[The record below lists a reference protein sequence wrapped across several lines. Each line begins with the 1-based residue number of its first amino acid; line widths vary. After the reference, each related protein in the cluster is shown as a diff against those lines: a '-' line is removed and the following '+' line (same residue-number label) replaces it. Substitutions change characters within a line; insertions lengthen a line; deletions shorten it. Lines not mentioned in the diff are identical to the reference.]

1 MQTDHRDE
9 TTWSSGAVFAFAIAV
24 LVAAGGCEYLGLD
37 GSGGGGGGSSSGG
50 SASADK
56 KESGGSDQG
65 DDKQGS
71 QNGDDKQASEDG
83 ESDKQEGSSGEGEE
97 EAAAEAERPSPSGE
111 EQAETQSQN
120 RRRNPFAAATE
131 FQGEDDDETE
141 DETESTGQSG
151 PLRRYSYEKY
161 RLSGLISETAVPKAM
176 FIAPDQVGHLV
187 KKGDRIGKEGGVV
200 QDIRDNA
207 VELELPPQG
216 EEGRSRTVTMELR
229 ESELPDEQQQKGL
242 SEEEQKAL
250 QDLLESEEGRKEI
263 RERFQQDSSSGR
275 SGGGGDGG
283 SDGFQGLEPPE

>member
-1 MQTDHRDE
+1 MQTDQRDD

-24 LVAAGGCEYLGLD
+24 LVTAGGCEYLGLD
-37 GSGGGGGGSSSGG
+37 SSGGGSGGSSSGEST
-50 SASADK
+50 SASE
-56 KESGGSDQG
+56 ESGGSDQG
-65 DDKQGS
+65 GGQQDSEDS
-71 QNGDDKQASEDG
+71 SDKQASSGDKEDG
-83 ESDKQEGSSGEGEE
+83 QEDSSESEEGAE
-97 EAAAEAERPSPSGE
+97 EAETERLSPSGD
-111 EQAETQSQN
+111 EQAETQGQN

-131 FQGEDDDETE
+131 FRGETEDETE
-141 DETESTGQSG
+141 DETESTGQTG

-161 RLSGLISETAVPKAM
+161 RLSGLISETAIPKAL

-229 ESELPDEQQQKGL
+229 DSELPEEQQQEGL
-242 SEEEQKAL
+242 SEQEQDAL
-250 QDLLESEEGRKEI
+250 QDLLESEKGREEI

-275 SGGGGDGG
+275 SGGSDDGG